1 MNIDR
6 DKDGIEAGG
15 DIIIGISTLGGSYCR
30 KARILGGHEWVRLGA
45 IELTLDVFRRH
56 LMKLP
61 IDERIDFEKR

>member
-1 MNIDR
+1 MQKSQNT
-6 DKDGIEAGG
+6 
-15 DIIIGISTLGGSYCR
+15 S
-30 KARILGGHEWVRLGA
+30 GHEWVRLGA